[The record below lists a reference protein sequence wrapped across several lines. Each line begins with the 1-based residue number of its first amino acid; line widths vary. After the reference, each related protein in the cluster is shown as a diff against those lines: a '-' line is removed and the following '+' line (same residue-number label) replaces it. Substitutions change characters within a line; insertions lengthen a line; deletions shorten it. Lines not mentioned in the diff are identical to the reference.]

1 MWAGTLDDD
10 TSYRSVEDFMA
21 RVGNELDDPAIR
33 NFVTTKSEVFR
44 ITSVGMIDR
53 VTRRIWA
60 VVYTNGRIWRILRWR
75 EEP

>member
-1 MWAGTLDDD
+1 
-10 TSYRSVEDFMA
+10 
-21 RVGNELDDPAIR
+21 
-33 NFVTTKSEVFR
+33 
-44 ITSVGMIDR
+44 